1 MKTLT
6 STARTIFKLCEE
18 LSHKTYVQSDGDYGA
33 LPTWGPRTPEV
44 ARLIQASGPEGDL
57 VSWDTTRRTHLVLTR
72 YTDGGENF
80 FRVEELPS
88 PYHGLTIDQA
98 SQRARTCA
106 ELPRLGDEIEYADSL
121 TSEAAYH
128 DLVRRMAA
136 CWLSLEDGGN
146 GYTVVQ
152 APKE

>member
-1 MKTLT
+1 MNTLT
-6 STARTIFKLCEE
+6 STAPTIFALCEE
-18 LSHKTYVQSDGDYGA
+18 LSHETYMQSDGSYGA

-44 ARLIQASGPEGDL
+44 DRLIQASGPEGDL
-57 VSWDTTRRTHLVLTR
+57 VSWDTTRKTHLVLTR

-88 PYHGLTIDQA
+88 PYSGLDIDQA
-98 SQRARTCA
+98 AQRARTCA
-106 ELPRLGDEIEYADSL
+106 ELPRLGDEIDYADSL

-136 CWLSLEDGGN
+136 CGLALEDGGN
-146 GYTVVQ
+146 GYTVVL
-152 APKE
+152 ASKE